1 VEHALLILHLLAV
14 CPQTILKKL
23 IYSFSYSLQGEK
35 NSGFE
40 VLYHN
45 MKSGLTASKE
55 LSEYL
60 RERSTLEEHNSKIL
74 TKLAHKV
81 GSGGANG
88 TFSPVW
94 VILKSSAERLSELH
108 LQMVHKISELVKNIT
123 KYAEELHKKH
133 KSVKEEESNT
143 QETVHAMKDS
153 TLAVQKAK
161 DLYTTKL
168 QELEKCRKENASA
181 KDIEKGEAK
190 LRKHQEDYK
199 NLAEKHN
206 VVKGEFERKM
216 TATCKVSAQEGHQRI
231 TVVHEA

>member
-1 VEHALLILHLLAV
+1 
-14 CPQTILKKL
+14 L
-23 IYSFSYSLQGEK
+23 IYSFIYMYILSIDDKPSFLFTRLQGEK
-35 NSGFE
+35 NNGYE

-45 MKSGLTASKE
+45 MKCGLTASKE
-55 LSEYL
+55 LTDYL
-60 RERSTLEEHNSKIL
+60 RERSTLEEHNSKVL

-81 GSGGANG
+81 GSSGANG

-108 LQMVHKISELVKNIT
+108 LQMMHKFTELVKNIS

-133 KSVKEEESNT
+133 KTVKEEESNT
-143 QETVHAMKDS
+143 QDAVHAMKDS

-161 DLYTTKL
+161 DLYTAKL
-168 QELEKCRKENASA
+168 AELEKIRKENASS
-181 KDIEKGEAK
+181 KDLEKGEAK

-206 VVKGEFERKM
+206 AVKVEFEKKM
-216 TATCKVSAQEGHQRI
+216 TATCKVMRSFGSR
-231 TVVHEA
+231 